1 MSNQRK
7 NHYLGIHLEP
17 LLTEADVMQFLK
29 VSRPTVRRL
38 VKGGRIR
45 TIEFMRHR
53 RYSKQDVVDFLED
66 NAPRHDE
73 QRQLKTTAPAKEA
86 LPSFA
91 ATKGKNK

>member
-1 MSNQRK
+1 
-7 NHYLGIHLEP
+7 
-17 LLTEADVMQFLK
+17 
-29 VSRPTVRRL
+29 
-38 VKGGRIR
+38 
-45 TIEFMRHR
+45 MRHR
-53 RYSKQDVVDFLED
+53 RYSKEEVVGFLEG